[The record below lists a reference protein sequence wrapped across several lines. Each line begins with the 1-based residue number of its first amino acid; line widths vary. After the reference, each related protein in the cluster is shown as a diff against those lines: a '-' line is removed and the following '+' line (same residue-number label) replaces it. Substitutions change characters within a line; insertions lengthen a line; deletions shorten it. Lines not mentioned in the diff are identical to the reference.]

1 MANIKLEI
9 SQQRLRSD
17 IRVVQEDI
25 DLYLDYLDDKMD
37 LLASALGIQG
47 FK

>member
-37 LLASALGIQG
+37 LLASTLVIQG
-47 FK
+47 FE